1 MIITQFLSVFLCKLT
16 GQDIVCI
23 VDRKLK
29 ECRALE
35 GRVIFKMSRQRFFS
49 RADGIDL
56 YNDLKKKHRE
66 VEHIVHLGGASA
78 YYTERELMCTPFN
91 LILLEAEKISYKPDI
106 ALPSRQKN
114 IQLQCTLKEMDSDWK
129 AYVKDVTE
137 EHIDTEVFEMYQNK
151 RDSLVKELEG
161 QQKLIRDEEELQEQE
176 RLKEAHITAFNRFY
190 HY

>member
-78 YYTERELMCTPFN
+78 YYTERELTCKPFT
-91 LILLEAEKISYKPDI
+91 LILLEAEGMSRKTET

-114 IQLQCTLKEMDSDWK
+114 AQLQRTLKEMDSEWK
-129 AYVKDVTE
+129 AYVKEVTE
-137 EHIDTEVFEMYQNK
+137 EYADAEVFEMYQNK
-151 RDSLVKELEG
+151 RKLLVQDLEE
-161 QQKLIRDEEELQEQE
+161 QQKIIREEEEREKQE
-176 RLKEAHITAFNRFY
+176 RLKEAHITAFNKFY